1 MACENTVI
9 RVKQG
14 RLRGIIEKTSYGD
27 EYLAFRG
34 IPYAKPPLG
43 PLRFKDPE
51 PAEPWTD
58 VRNASKYSDIC
69 VQKDMFQHQLR
80 GSEDCLY
87 LNVYKP
93 ITHQAPR
100 MSVMVWIHGGAF
112 IEGSGDDEVYGPEY
126 FMRKDVVLVAINYRL
141 GVLGFLNLEHEVATG
156 NQGLKDQV
164 MALKWVQEN
173 ISSFDGDPNNVTI
186 FGESAGGA
194 SVHYLTISPLSQGLF
209 HKAIIQSGAALCP
222 WASIKEPSKYAF
234 LLAAELGE
242 SSTDPETVVEFL
254 RTIDVQ
260 KLVATERKLLTPQER
275 YVLYTTF
282 GPGIDAK
289 SPNPFIPQ
297 HPVEMSKAGVKVPL
311 LVGFNANEG
320 SFFLNSTGQYSCGS
334 AEAIRNVNENFELAI
349 PEQTKAYLKKEGIS
363 SSDLKRLYFG
373 NESIGEKTM
382 QKYADYLTD
391 IMFIKA
397 IHHIVNIQMKN
408 STHPTYFYKLSYETN
423 EPLIRMLF
431 NITLPGT
438 THAEDLQ
445 YLFYSKLA
453 KSAGIKEYEVG
464 SEDFRIME
472 YLTQMWTDFAKTGN
486 PTPKITELI
495 PTIWQP
501 ITEGNEYIYLN
512 IDKTLRMESSS
523 KEELRHKWKKI
534 NNKL

>member
-1 MACENTVI
+1 MSYITNKVRSRTHEIPDTDTVLFCI
-9 RVKQG
+9 
-14 RLRGIIEKTSYGD
+14 LLD
-27 EYLAFRG
+27 
-34 IPYAKPPLG
+34 
-43 PLRFKDPE
+43 DPE

-141 GVLGFLNLEHEVATG
+141 GVLVDGRNVFGLQWHAECAQETGLPLKREFLLFPYSTVTLSLNQMTKAIPKKNSTSLLQCVLSESFLNLEHEVATG

-260 KLVATERKLLTPQER
+260 KLVATERKLLTPQR
-275 YVLYTTF
+275 DISV
-282 GPGIDAK
+282 ISD
-289 SPNPFIPQ
+289 NP
-297 HPVEMSKAGVKVPL
+297 
-311 LVGFNANEG
+311 
-320 SFFLNSTGQYSCGS
+320 
-334 AEAIRNVNENFELAI
+334 
-349 PEQTKAYLKKEGIS
+349 IS
-363 SSDLKRLYFG
+363 D
-373 NESIGEKTM
+373 
-382 QKYADYLTD
+382 
-391 IMFIKA
+391 
-397 IHHIVNIQMKN
+397 V
-408 STHPTYFYKLSYETN
+408 
-423 EPLIRMLF
+423 LIRIWF
-431 NITLPGT
+431 VI
-438 THAEDLQ
+438 
-445 YLFYSKLA
+445 
-453 KSAGIKEYEVG
+453 
-464 SEDFRIME
+464 
-472 YLTQMWTDFAKTGN
+472 
-486 PTPKITELI
+486 ELLI
-495 PTIWQP
+495 
-501 ITEGNEYIYLN
+501 
-512 IDKTLRMESSS
+512 
-523 KEELRHKWKKI
+523 
-534 NNKL
+534 

>member
-1 MACENTVI
+1 M
-9 RVKQG
+9 
-14 RLRGIIEKTSYGD
+14 
-27 EYLAFRG
+27 F
-34 IPYAKPPLG
+34 
-43 PLRFKDPE
+43 
-51 PAEPWTD
+51 PA
-58 VRNASKYSDIC
+58 
-69 VQKDMFQHQLR
+69 
-80 GSEDCLY
+80 
-87 LNVYKP
+87 
-93 ITHQAPR
+93 
-100 MSVMVWIHGGAF
+100 
-112 IEGSGDDEVYGPEY
+112 
-126 FMRKDVVLVAINYRL
+126 
-141 GVLGFLNLEHEVATG
+141 
-156 NQGLKDQV
+156 
-164 MALKWVQEN
+164 
-173 ISSFDGDPNNVTI
+173 
-186 FGESAGGA
+186 
-194 SVHYLTISPLSQGLF
+194 
-209 HKAIIQSGAALCP
+209 
-222 WASIKEPSKYAF
+222 
-234 LLAAELGE
+234 
-242 SSTDPETVVEFL
+242 
-254 RTIDVQ
+254 
-260 KLVATERKLLTPQER
+260 
-275 YVLYTTF
+275 
-282 GPGIDAK
+282 
-289 SPNPFIPQ
+289 
-297 HPVEMSKAGVKVPL
+297 
-311 LVGFNANEG
+311 
-320 SFFLNSTGQYSCGS
+320 TGQYSCGS

-431 NITLPGT
+431 NITLPVTLILVNDFLKGT

-472 YLTQMWTDFAKTGN
+472 YLTQMWTDFAKTGILLLRLKIQDQLEKVLVHLRETYKLQIFHAENIDLNLSKLSLLDSSTLRALSN